1 LISLELA
8 TEIYHRPLLSLIFDA
23 QTTHRQFHQIDAVQM
38 CTLSNIKSGRC
49 PEDCKYCPQSS
60 RYPTEVEK
68 YPLLPLDEVIS
79 QAQAAKEHGAT
90 RFCMGAAWRNAP
102 DGEEFDRVLQMVETV
117 AGMGMEACVTM
128 GMLRPEQAQRL
139 AKAGL
144 TAYNHNLDTSESFY
158 PEIITTRTYRDR
170 LETIQNVADAG
181 IQVCCGGIVGMG
193 ETDSDRIDLL
203 HTLAN
208 LNPQPESVPI
218 NALSPVAGTPFG
230 DLDAI
235 NPLVL
240 VRMVATAR
248 ILMPKAIVRLS
259 AGRDRLS
266 VSDQALCFLAGANSI
281 FSSEKLLTTA
291 NPNWQEDAEMFQKLG
306 VTPKTNKFADILPN
320 Q

>member
-1 LISLELA
+1 MISLEA
-8 TEIYHRPLLSLIFDA
+8 VAQTYHQPLLSLVFEA
-23 QTTHRQFHQIDAVQM
+23 QSIHRQHHQTDAVQM
-38 CTLSNIKSGRC
+38 CTLANIKSGRC
-49 PEDCKYCPQSS
+49 PEDCKYCPQSA
-60 RYPTEVEK
+60 RYPTAVEN
-68 YPLLPLDEVIS
+68 YPLLPLDEVIK
-79 QAQAAKEHGAT
+79 QAKDAKEHGAT

-102 DGEEFDRVLQMVETV
+102 DGEDFDRVLQMVEAV
-117 AGMGMEACVTM
+117 ANLEMEACVTM
-128 GMLRPEQAQRL
+128 GMLRPDQAQKL

-193 ETDSDRIDLL
+193 ETDGDRIDLL

-208 LNPQPESVPI
+208 LSPQPESVPI
-218 NALSPVAGTPFG
+218 NALSPVEGTPFG
-230 DLDAI
+230 DLEAI
-235 NPLVL
+235 DPLVL

-266 VSDQALCFLAGANSI
+266 ISDQALCFLAGANSI

-291 NPNWQEDAEMFQKLG
+291 NPNWQEDSNMFEQLG
-306 VTPKTNKFADILPN
+306 IKPKELAH
-320 Q
+320 

>member
-1 LISLELA
+1 LISLETV
-8 TEIYHRPLLSLIFDA
+8 TELYNQPLLSLVYEA
-23 QTTHRQFHQIDAVQM
+23 QTVHRQHHQIDAVQM
-38 CTLSNIKSGRC
+38 CTLANIKSGRC
-49 PEDCKYCPQSS
+49 PEDCKYCPQSA
-60 RYPTEVEK
+60 RYPTDVES
-68 YPLLPLDEVIS
+68 YPLLSVEQVIS
-79 QAQAAKEHGAT
+79 QAKDAKQHGAT

-102 DGEEFDRVLQMVETV
+102 DGEEFERVLSMVESV

-128 GMLRPEQAQRL
+128 GMLRPDQAQRL
-139 AKAGL
+139 AAAGL
-144 TAYNHNLDTSESFY
+144 TAYNHNLDTSETFY

-170 LETIQNVADAG
+170 LETIKYVAEAG

-193 ETDSDRIDLL
+193 ETDRDRIELL

-208 LNPQPESVPI
+208 LQPQPESVPI

-230 DLDAI
+230 NLEAVD
-235 NPLVL
+235 PLVL

-248 ILMPKAIVRLS
+248 VVMPKAVVRLS

-291 NPNWQEDAEMFQKLG
+291 NPDWQDDAEMFEKLG
-306 VTPKTNKFADILPN
+306 VKPK

>member
-1 LISLELA
+1 MISLETVA
-8 TEIYHRPLLSLIFDA
+8 KIYHQPLLSLVFEA
-23 QTTHRQFHQIDAVQM
+23 QSVHRQHHQTDAVQM

-49 PEDCKYCPQSS
+49 PEDCKYCPQSA
-60 RYPTEVEK
+60 RYATGVEA
-68 YPLLPLDEVIS
+68 YPLLPLEQVIS
-79 QAQAAKEHGAT
+79 QAQEAKEHGAT

-102 DGEEFDRVLQMVETV
+102 DGEDFERVLQMVEAV

-128 GMLRPEQAQRL
+128 GMLRADQAQRL

-144 TAYNHNLDTSESFY
+144 TAYNHNLDTSEKFY
-158 PEIITTRTYRDR
+158 SEIITTRTYRDR
-170 LETIQNVADAG
+170 LETIQHVADAG

-193 ETDSDRIDLL
+193 ETDSDRIELL

-208 LNPQPESVPI
+208 LSPQPESVPI
-218 NALSPVAGTPFG
+218 NALSPVEGTPLG
-230 DLDAI
+230 DLPQID
-235 NPLVL
+235 PLVL

-248 ILMPKAIVRLS
+248 VLMPKAIVRLS

-291 NPNWQEDAEMFQKLG
+291 NPDWQDDAKMFQQLG
-306 VTPKTNKFADILPN
+306 IKPKEFA
-320 Q
+320 

>member
-1 LISLELA
+1 MISLEA
-8 TEIYHRPLLSLIFDA
+8 VAQTYHQPLLSLVFEA
-23 QTTHRQFHQIDAVQM
+23 QSIHRQHHQTDSVQM
-38 CTLSNIKSGRC
+38 CTLANIKSGRC
-49 PEDCKYCPQSS
+49 PEDCKYCPQSA
-60 RYPTEVEK
+60 RYPTVVEN
-68 YPLLPLDEVIS
+68 YPLLPLDEVIK
-79 QAQAAKEHGAT
+79 QAKDAKEHGAT

-102 DGEEFDRVLQMVETV
+102 DGEDFDRVLQMVEAV
-117 AGMGMEACVTM
+117 ANLEMEACVTM
-128 GMLRPEQAQRL
+128 GMLRPDQAQKL

-193 ETDSDRIDLL
+193 ETDDDRIELL

-208 LNPQPESVPI
+208 LSPQPESVPI
-218 NALSPVAGTPFG
+218 NALSPVEGTPLG
-230 DLDAI
+230 DLEAI

-266 VSDQALCFLAGANSI
+266 ISDQALCFLAGANSI

-291 NPNWQEDAEMFQKLG
+291 NPNWQEDSSMFEQLG
-306 VTPKTNKFADILPN
+306 IKPKELAH
-320 Q
+320 

>member
-1 LISLELA
+1 MISLEA
-8 TEIYHRPLLSLIFDA
+8 VAQTYHQPLLSLVFEA
-23 QTTHRQFHQIDAVQM
+23 QSIHRQHHQTDAVQM
-38 CTLSNIKSGRC
+38 CTLANIKSGRC
-49 PEDCKYCPQSS
+49 PEDCKYCPQSA
-60 RYPTEVEK
+60 RYPTAVEN
-68 YPLLPLDEVIS
+68 YPLLPLDEVIK
-79 QAQAAKEHGAT
+79 QAKDAKEHGAT

-102 DGEEFDRVLQMVETV
+102 DGEDFDRVLQMVEAV
-117 AGMGMEACVTM
+117 ANLEMEACVTM
-128 GMLRPEQAQRL
+128 GMLRPDQAQKL

-193 ETDSDRIDLL
+193 ETDGDRIELL

-208 LNPQPESVPI
+208 LSPQPESVPI
-218 NALSPVAGTPFG
+218 NALSPVEGTPLG
-230 DLDAI
+230 DLEAI

-266 VSDQALCFLAGANSI
+266 ISDQALCFLAGANSI

-291 NPNWQEDAEMFQKLG
+291 NPNWQEDSSMFEQLG
-306 VTPKTNKFADILPN
+306 IKPKELAH
-320 Q
+320 

>member
-1 LISLELA
+1 LILLEA
-8 TEIYHRPLLSLIFDA
+8 VAQTYHQPLLSLVFEA
-23 QTTHRQFHQIDAVQM
+23 QSIHRQHHQTDAVQM
-38 CTLSNIKSGRC
+38 CTLANIKSGRC
-49 PEDCKYCPQSS
+49 PEDCKYCPQSA
-60 RYPTEVEK
+60 RYPTAVEN
-68 YPLLPLDEVIS
+68 YPLLPLDEVIK
-79 QAQAAKEHGAT
+79 QAKDAKEHGAT

-102 DGEEFDRVLQMVETV
+102 DGEDFDRVLQMVEAV
-117 AGMGMEACVTM
+117 ANLEMEACVTM
-128 GMLRPEQAQRL
+128 GMLRLDQAQKL

-193 ETDSDRIDLL
+193 ETDRDRIDLL

-208 LNPQPESVPI
+208 LSPQPESVPI
-218 NALSPVAGTPFG
+218 NALSPVEGTPLG
-230 DLDAI
+230 DLEAI

-266 VSDQALCFLAGANSI
+266 ISDQALCFLAGANSI

-291 NPNWQEDAEMFQKLG
+291 NPNWQDDSDMFQQLG
-306 VTPKTNKFADILPN
+306 IKPKELV

>member
-1 LISLELA
+1 MISLEA
-8 TEIYHRPLLSLIFDA
+8 VAQTYHQPLLSLVFEA
-23 QTTHRQFHQIDAVQM
+23 QSIHRQHHQTDAVQM
-38 CTLSNIKSGRC
+38 CTLANIKSGRC
-49 PEDCKYCPQSS
+49 PEDCKYCPQSA
-60 RYPTEVEK
+60 RYPTAVEN
-68 YPLLPLDEVIS
+68 YPLLPLDEVIK
-79 QAQAAKEHGAT
+79 QAKDAKEHGAT

-102 DGEEFDRVLQMVETV
+102 DGEDFDRVLQMVEAV
-117 AGMGMEACVTM
+117 ANLEMEACVTM
-128 GMLRPEQAQRL
+128 GMLRPDQAQKL

-193 ETDSDRIDLL
+193 ETDGDRIELL

-208 LNPQPESVPI
+208 LSPQPESVPI
-218 NALSPVAGTPFG
+218 NALSPVEGTPLG
-230 DLDAI
+230 DLEAI

-266 VSDQALCFLAGANSI
+266 ISDQALCFLAGANSI

-291 NPNWQEDAEMFQKLG
+291 NPNWQEDSNMFEQLG
-306 VTPKTNKFADILPN
+306 IKPKELAH
-320 Q
+320 

>member
-1 LISLELA
+1 MISLELA
-8 TEIYHRPLLSLIFDA
+8 TEIYHRPLLSLVFEA
-23 QTTHRQFHQIDAVQM
+23 QTIHRQYHQTDAVQM

-49 PEDCKYCPQSS
+49 PEDCKYCPQSA
-60 RYPTEVEK
+60 RYPTGVET
-68 YPLLPLDEVIS
+68 YPLLPLAEVIS
-79 QAQAAKEHGAT
+79 QAEEAKQHGAT

-102 DGEEFDRVLQMVETV
+102 EGEEFERVLQMVEAV

-170 LETIQNVADAG
+170 LETIQHVAEAG

-208 LNPQPESVPI
+208 LSPQPESVPI
-218 NALSPVAGTPFG
+218 NALSAVEGTPFG
-230 DLDAI
+230 DLPAI
-235 NPLVL
+235 DPLML

-248 ILMPKAIVRLS
+248 ILMPKAVVRLS

-291 NPNWQEDAEMFQKLG
+291 NPDWQDDAEMFAKLG
-306 VTPKTNKFADILPN
+306 VKPKGFA
-320 Q
+320 

>member
-1 LISLELA
+1 MISLELV
-8 TEIYHRPLLSLIFDA
+8 TEIYHRPLLSLVFEA
-23 QTTHRQFHQIDAVQM
+23 QSVHRQYHQTDAVQM

-49 PEDCKYCPQSS
+49 PEDCKYCPQSA
-60 RYPTEVEK
+60 RYPTDVEA

-79 QAQAAKEHGAT
+79 QAQDAKQHGAT

-102 DGEEFDRVLQMVETV
+102 DGEEFERVLQMVETV

-128 GMLRPEQAQRL
+128 GMLRPDQAQRL

-170 LETIQNVADAG
+170 LETIKYVSEAG

-208 LNPQPESVPI
+208 LTPQPESVPI
-218 NALSPVAGTPFG
+218 NALSAVQGTPFG
-230 DLDAI
+230 DLEAI
-235 NPLVL
+235 DPLVL

-248 ILMPKAIVRLS
+248 ILMPKAVVRLS

-291 NPNWQEDAEMFQKLG
+291 NPDWQDDVAMFERLG
-306 VTPKTNKFADILPN
+306 VKPKEFA
-320 Q
+320 

>member
-1 LISLELA
+1 MISLEA
-8 TEIYHRPLLSLIFDA
+8 VAQTYHQPLLSLVFEA
-23 QTTHRQFHQIDAVQM
+23 QSIHRQHHQTDAVQM
-38 CTLSNIKSGRC
+38 CTLANIKSGRC
-49 PEDCKYCPQSS
+49 PEDCKYCPQSA
-60 RYPTEVEK
+60 RYPTAVEN
-68 YPLLPLDEVIS
+68 YPLLPLDEVIK
-79 QAQAAKEHGAT
+79 QAKDAKEHGAT

-102 DGEEFDRVLQMVETV
+102 DGEDFDRVLQMVEAV
-117 AGMGMEACVTM
+117 ANLEMEACVTM
-128 GMLRPEQAQRL
+128 GMLRPDQAQKL

-193 ETDSDRIDLL
+193 ETDDDRIELL

-208 LNPQPESVPI
+208 LSPQPESVPI
-218 NALSPVAGTPFG
+218 NALSPVEGTPLG
-230 DLDAI
+230 DLEAI

-266 VSDQALCFLAGANSI
+266 ISDQALCFLAGANSI

-291 NPNWQEDAEMFQKLG
+291 NPNWQEDSSMFEQLG
-306 VTPKTNKFADILPN
+306 IKPKELAH
-320 Q
+320 

>member
-1 LISLELA
+1 MILLEA
-8 TEIYHRPLLSLIFDA
+8 VAQTYHQPLLSLVFEA
-23 QTTHRQFHQIDAVQM
+23 QSIHRQHHQTDAVQM
-38 CTLSNIKSGRC
+38 CTLANIKSGRC
-49 PEDCKYCPQSS
+49 PEDCKYCPQSA
-60 RYPTEVEK
+60 RYPTAVEN
-68 YPLLPLDEVIS
+68 YPLLPLDEVIK
-79 QAQAAKEHGAT
+79 QAKDAKEHGAT

-102 DGEEFDRVLQMVETV
+102 DGEDFDRVLQMVEAV
-117 AGMGMEACVTM
+117 ANLEMEACVTM
-128 GMLRPEQAQRL
+128 GMLRLDQAQKL

-193 ETDSDRIDLL
+193 ETDRDRIDLL

-208 LNPQPESVPI
+208 LSPQPESVPI
-218 NALSPVAGTPFG
+218 NALSPVEGTPLG
-230 DLDAI
+230 DLEAI

-266 VSDQALCFLAGANSI
+266 ISDQALCFLAGANSI

-291 NPNWQEDAEMFQKLG
+291 NPNWQDDSDMFQQLG
-306 VTPKTNKFADILPN
+306 IKPKELV

>member
-1 LISLELA
+1 LISLETV
-8 TEIYHRPLLSLIFDA
+8 TELYNQPLLSLVYEA
-23 QTTHRQFHQIDAVQM
+23 QTVHRQHHQIDAVQM
-38 CTLSNIKSGRC
+38 CTLANIKSGRC
-49 PEDCKYCPQSS
+49 PEDCKYCPQSA
-60 RYPTEVEK
+60 RYPTDVES
-68 YPLLPLDEVIS
+68 YPLLSVEQVIS
-79 QAQAAKEHGAT
+79 QAKDAKQHGAT

-102 DGEEFDRVLQMVETV
+102 DGEEFERVLSMVESV

-128 GMLRPEQAQRL
+128 GMLRPDQAQRL
-139 AKAGL
+139 AAAGL
-144 TAYNHNLDTSESFY
+144 TAYNHNLDTSETYY

-170 LETIQNVADAG
+170 LETIKYVAEAG

-193 ETDSDRIDLL
+193 ETDRDRIELL

-208 LNPQPESVPI
+208 LQPQPESVPI

-230 DLDAI
+230 NLEAVD
-235 NPLVL
+235 PLVL

-248 ILMPKAIVRLS
+248 VLMPKAVVRLS

-291 NPNWQEDAEMFQKLG
+291 NPDWQDDAEMFEKLG
-306 VTPKTNKFADILPN
+306 VKPK

>member
-1 LISLELA
+1 MISLEA
-8 TEIYHRPLLSLIFDA
+8 VAQTYHQPLLSLVFEA
-23 QTTHRQFHQIDAVQM
+23 QSIHRQHHQTDAVQM
-38 CTLSNIKSGRC
+38 CTLANIKSGRC
-49 PEDCKYCPQSS
+49 PEDCKYCPQSA
-60 RYPTEVEK
+60 RYPTAVEN
-68 YPLLPLDEVIS
+68 YPLLPLDEVIK
-79 QAQAAKEHGAT
+79 QAKDAKEHGAT

-102 DGEEFDRVLQMVETV
+102 DGEDFDRVLQMVEAV
-117 AGMGMEACVTM
+117 ANLEMEACVTM
-128 GMLRPEQAQRL
+128 GMLRSDQAQKL

-158 PEIITTRTYRDR
+158 PEIITTRTSRDR

-193 ETDSDRIDLL
+193 ETDGDRIELL

-208 LNPQPESVPI
+208 LSPQPESVPI
-218 NALSPVAGTPFG
+218 NALSPVEGTPLG
-230 DLDAI
+230 DLEAI
-235 NPLVL
+235 DPLVL

-266 VSDQALCFLAGANSI
+266 ISDQALCFLAGANSI

-291 NPNWQEDAEMFQKLG
+291 NPNWQEDSHMFEQLG
-306 VTPKTNKFADILPN
+306 IKPKELAH
-320 Q
+320 

>member
-1 LISLELA
+1 LISLEA
-8 TEIYHRPLLSLIFDA
+8 VAQTYHQPLLSLVFEA
-23 QTTHRQFHQIDAVQM
+23 QSVHRQHHQTDAVQM
-38 CTLSNIKSGRC
+38 CTLANIKSGRC
-49 PEDCKYCPQSS
+49 PEDCKYCPQSA
-60 RYPTEVEK
+60 RYPTAVEN
-68 YPLLPLDEVIS
+68 YPLLPLDEVIK
-79 QAQAAKEHGAT
+79 QAKDAKEHGAT

-102 DGEEFDRVLQMVETV
+102 DGEDFDRVLQMVEAV
-117 AGMGMEACVTM
+117 ANLEMEACVTM
-128 GMLRPEQAQRL
+128 GMLRLDQAQKL

-193 ETDSDRIDLL
+193 ETDRDRIDLL

-208 LNPQPESVPI
+208 LSPQPESVPI
-218 NALSPVAGTPFG
+218 NALSPVEGTPLG
-230 DLDAI
+230 DLEAI

-266 VSDQALCFLAGANSI
+266 ISDQALCFLAGANSI

-291 NPNWQEDAEMFQKLG
+291 NPNWQDDSDMFQQLG
-306 VTPKTNKFADILPN
+306 IKPKELV

>member
-1 LISLELA
+1 MISLESV
-8 TEIYHRPLLSLIFDA
+8 TKTYDQPLLSLVFEA
-23 QTTHRQFHQIDAVQM
+23 QSIHRQYHQIDAVQM
-38 CTLSNIKSGRC
+38 CTLANIKSGRC
-49 PEDCKYCPQSS
+49 PEDCKYCPQSA
-60 RYPTEVEK
+60 RYPTGVET
-68 YPLLPLDEVIS
+68 YPLLRLDEVVS
-79 QAQAAKEHGAT
+79 QAQEAKQHGAT

-102 DGEEFDRVLQMVETV
+102 DGEEFERVLQMIEAVS
-117 AGMGMEACVTM
+117 GMGMEACVTM
-128 GMLRPEQAQRL
+128 GMLRPDQAQRL

-170 LETIQNVADAG
+170 LETIQHVAAAG

-193 ETDSDRIDLL
+193 ETDRDRIELL

-208 LNPQPESVPI
+208 LSPQPESVPI

-230 DLDAI
+230 DLETI

-291 NPNWQEDAEMFQKLG
+291 NPDWQDDAEMFQELGIKPKKL
-306 VTPKTNKFADILPN
+306 V
-320 Q
+320 